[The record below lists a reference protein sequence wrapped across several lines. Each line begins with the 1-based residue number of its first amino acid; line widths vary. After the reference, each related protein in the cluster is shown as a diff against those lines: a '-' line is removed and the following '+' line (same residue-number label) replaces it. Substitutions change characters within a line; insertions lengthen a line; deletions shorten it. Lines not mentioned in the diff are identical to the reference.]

1 MMAFLVTTGVLN
13 QLRQRRR
20 PLIAGAAGV
29 LIAISGA
36 SAHVALEQQQAAVG
50 SAYKGVLR
58 VLHGCEGTATTAI
71 RVRIP
76 DGVISVKPMPK
87 PGWQLNVVSGKYS
100 KPYTLHGAKVTEGVT
115 ELSWSGGKLPDAY
128 YDEFVFTS
136 ALAEELEAGKAVYF
150 PVVQECEK
158 GIHRWIEIPKDGGD
172 GGHGEGGQ
180 EPAPGVRLLP
190 KR

>member
-1 MMAFLVTTGVLN
+1 MTTGFLD
-13 QLRQRRR
+13 QLRQCRR
-20 PLIAGAAGV
+20 PFIAGTIGL

-36 SAHVALEQQQAAVG
+36 SAHVTLEQQQAAVG

-58 VLHGCEGTATTAI
+58 VPHGCEGAATTAI
-71 RVRIP
+71 RIRIP
-76 DGVISVKPMPK
+76 DGVVGVKPMPK
-87 PGWQLNVVSGKYS
+87 PGWQLNIVSGKYS
-100 KPYTLHGAKVTEGVT
+100 KPYTLQGAKLTEGVT
-115 ELSWSGGKLPDAY
+115 EISWSGGKLSDAY

-158 GIHRWIEIPKDGGD
+158 GIHRWIEIPKDGER
-172 GGHGEGGQ
+172 GGHGEGGP